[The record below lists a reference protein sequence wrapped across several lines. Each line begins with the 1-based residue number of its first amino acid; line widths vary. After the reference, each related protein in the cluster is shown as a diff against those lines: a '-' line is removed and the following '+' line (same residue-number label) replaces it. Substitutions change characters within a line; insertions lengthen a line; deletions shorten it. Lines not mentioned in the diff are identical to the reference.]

1 MINNKKIAII
11 GFGRQGEMYYN
22 LLKDRYNIVAICDAY
37 KNDFLCNSDITY
49 FKNIDDLIEKCD
61 FDIAILSLP
70 HNQYN
75 DAIMKLAQH
84 NKHIIKDKP
93 LSISYE
99 DGLFYE
105 KLCNQ
110 YKINILTVS
119 QKREIIVNAIRQIL
133 SNDEIN
139 NGNFTFRYEYL
150 NNKGVSGWRADKD
163 IARGGILLDMGYH
176 TFDVIQSL
184 FGRFNSSNHNL
195 SILSSKT
202 LDDVFFANLSF
213 DNKINGNMYLS
224 RESDGKSHKLKL
236 IFADKMIRLD
246 IGNNKIFIIKQN
258 EKQSFDIEDEDSCY
272 NRILDSY
279 IQNID
284 TLDFGKQ
291 NFDYNMKIVQVLD
304 NLYKDCNYKI

>member
-11 GFGRQGEMYYN
+11 GFGRQGKMYYN

-37 KNDFLCNSDITY
+37 KNDFLCNSDIAY

-75 DAIMKLAQH
+75 SAIIKLTQ
-84 NKHIIKDKP
+84 NGKHIIKDKP

-99 DGLFYE
+99 DGLLYE

-119 QKREIIVNAIRQIL
+119 QKKEIIVNAVRQIL
-133 SNDEIN
+133 SKDEIN

-150 NNKGVSGWRADKD
+150 NNKGVSGWRADKN
-163 IARGGILLDMGYH
+163 IAKGGILLDMGYH

-184 FGRFNSSNHNL
+184 FGRFNNSNHNL

-258 EKQSFDIEDEDSCY
+258 EKQSFNIEDEDSCY

-284 TLDFGKQ
+284 NLDFGKQ

-304 NLYKDCNYKI
+304 NLYKDSDYKL